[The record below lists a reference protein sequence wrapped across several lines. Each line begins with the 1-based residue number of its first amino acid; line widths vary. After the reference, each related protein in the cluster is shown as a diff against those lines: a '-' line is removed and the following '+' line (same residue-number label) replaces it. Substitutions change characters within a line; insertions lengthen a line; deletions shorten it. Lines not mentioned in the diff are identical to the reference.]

1 MAQAASASA
10 QRAAARRRQKATA
23 ARGRRKTG
31 GPSGIR
37 WDRVAR
43 AALLGTLG
51 VVLLLYISPLHRWIT
66 QRSLAAQETQQLSQL
81 QQQNKQLRSH
91 IALLHNPALGSWDY
105 MIRSALNTVRVARRS
120 ASLAPLKPR
129 EASQIISNDAPA
141 NAGDLSAIVVGH
153 LRDLALKI
161 RNGATNDYKQYWNL
175 ESDTPKIENECRDA
189 LLFWIENA
197 IQTELLA
204 GDSEHLL
211 VEDHRYEIQTVEID

>member
-66 QRSLAAQETQQLSQL
+66 QRNLAAQETQQLSQL

-91 IALLHNPALGSWDY
+91 IALLHNPA
-105 MIRSALNTVRVARRS
+105 ALEAEARKIGMVRRGEREYVVQNLPRR
-120 ASLAPLKPR
+120 
-129 EASQIISNDAPA
+129 
-141 NAGDLSAIVVGH
+141 
-153 LRDLALKI
+153 
-161 RNGATNDYKQYWNL
+161 
-175 ESDTPKIENECRDA
+175 
-189 LLFWIENA
+189 
-197 IQTELLA
+197 
-204 GDSEHLL
+204 
-211 VEDHRYEIQTVEID
+211 

>member
-23 ARGRRKTG
+23 ARGRPKTG

-66 QRSLAAQETQQLSQL
+66 QRNLAAQETQQLSQL

-91 IALLHNPALGSWDY
+91 IALLHNPA
-105 MIRSALNTVRVARRS
+105 ALEAEARKIGMVRRGEREYVVQNLPRR
-120 ASLAPLKPR
+120 
-129 EASQIISNDAPA
+129 
-141 NAGDLSAIVVGH
+141 
-153 LRDLALKI
+153 
-161 RNGATNDYKQYWNL
+161 
-175 ESDTPKIENECRDA
+175 
-189 LLFWIENA
+189 
-197 IQTELLA
+197 
-204 GDSEHLL
+204 
-211 VEDHRYEIQTVEID
+211 